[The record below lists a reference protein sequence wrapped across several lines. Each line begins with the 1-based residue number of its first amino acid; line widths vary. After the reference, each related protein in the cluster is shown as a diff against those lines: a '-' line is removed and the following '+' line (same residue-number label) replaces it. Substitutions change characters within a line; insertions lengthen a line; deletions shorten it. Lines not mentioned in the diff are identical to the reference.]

1 MYFSYGISC
10 GLVNMLTRLI
20 TALLTPS
27 NACKSVQD
35 YPFVF
40 AGNYEMKARLRY
52 RINKEN
58 QLEMWYERVRPQ
70 DIIEDAFN
78 QAFAE
83 IESSTGAEIINAN
96 I

>member
-1 MYFSYGISC
+1 
-10 GLVNMLTRLI
+10 
-20 TALLTPS
+20 
-27 NACKSVQD
+27 
-35 YPFVF
+35 
-40 AGNYEMKARLRY
+40 MKARLRY

-83 IESSTGAEIINAN
+83 IESATGAEISNAN